1 MSIDT
6 EVFKSFLEVLEDNA
20 LDNGH
25 PEFIK
30 GYLAALE
37 NVRNIAIA
45 ECESYELSFSN
56 EMEEQIMNKLN
67 DRSY

>member
-20 LDNGH
+20 LDNGR

-30 GYLAALE
+30 GYLKALD

-45 ECESYELSFSN
+45 ECENYELSFSN
-56 EMEEQIMNKLN
+56 EMEEEIMSKLN
-67 DRSY
+67 KRDY